1 MRHANCIM
9 KHRDWISDCTRPVS
23 LKSCKKS
30 EKAKMTMTAKQEWA
44 ANWQLPLLAMLGIA
58 GAATFGYSSGVF
70 MEQMTR
76 EFGWSR
82 AQFSAAFTVQMVL
95 GLIVMPFL
103 GRLVDRIGP
112 RRIGLAGI
120 GLYTLAFSALG
131 LANGTIWQWW
141 LLGAVQAVG
150 VAFITNPVWLSSVIP
165 RFHASRGLAL
175 AVSLAGIGVATLIW
189 PNIAAFGIQHLG
201 WRLTFPAMAVLWA
214 VIMLPFAWFCLVD
227 PPAIEVP
234 AETAEATAPKSDYL
248 RALRSRTAICLAL
261 AGGIFA
267 SVTYGIILNLV
278 PMLQTQGMTLT
289 AAAGLTSIMGIFV
302 IGGRI
307 ATGYLLDRLPTLPLS
322 IAVFALPVIVCLVL
336 WVFPGNSIAI
346 MVAVALLGLATG
358 SETDVVVY
366 MIAQR
371 FGRDIF
377 ATVLAVIMSVFALLA
392 ATGPLLAGSIFDQYD
407 SYEPYLMIGIPLA
420 LFATL
425 CIALVPDRPVA
436 DAAVTV

>member
-1 MRHANCIM
+1 MSPSTEAQPAH
-9 KHRDWISDCTRPVS
+9 S
-23 LKSCKKS
+23 L
-30 EKAKMTMTAKQEWA
+30 ARREWA
-44 ANWQLPLLAMLGIA
+44 AHWQLPLLAMLGIA

-70 MEQMTR
+70 MEAMTR

-95 GLIVMPFL
+95 GLIVMPLL
-103 GRLVDRIGP
+103 GRLVDRVGP

-120 GLYTLAFSALG
+120 GIYTLAFSSLG

-141 LLGAVQAVG
+141 LLGAVQAIG
-150 VAFITNPVWLSSVIP
+150 VAFVTNPVWLSSVIP

-201 WRLTFPAMAVLWA
+201 WRMTFPAMAVVWA
-214 VIMLPFAWFCLVD
+214 AVMLPFAWFCLID
-227 PPAIEVP
+227 PPAIVPSGATEVK
-234 AETAEATAPKSDYL
+234 APKSDYL

-278 PMLQTQGMTLT
+278 PMLQAQGMTLT

-307 ATGYLLDRLPTLPLS
+307 TAGYLLDRLPTRPLS
-322 IAVFALPVIVCLVL
+322 IAVFVMPVIVCLVL
-336 WVFPGNSIAI
+336 WLFPGNSIAI

-392 ATGPLLAGSIFDQYD
+392 ATGPLLAGALFDQYK
-407 SYEPYLMIGIPLA
+407 SYDVYLMIGIPLA
-420 LFATL
+420 LLATL
-425 CIALVPDRPVA
+425 CIALVPDKAVA
-436 DAAVTV
+436 GANAA